1 MPRSSVPG
9 CLARLVS
16 QPPKRART
24 PTFTVK
30 FAEDEA
36 YYVLMDENA
45 YAPTMH
51 IGNFASEDAAQA
63 WIRDESAAWF
73 AKWVAAGM

>member
-1 MPRSSVPG
+1 
-9 CLARLVS
+9 
-16 QPPKRART
+16 
-24 PTFTVK
+24 VK
-30 FAEDEA
+30 FAEDGA

-51 IGNFASEDAAQA
+51 IGNFVSEDAALA